1 MADNEMMV
9 LDELKQPMAIGEVFS
24 KSGMFPD
31 VKSQAQAVVKILAG
45 KELGLSPFESMGS
58 IYVVNGRMAL
68 ASKAMAGL
76 IKRSKKYDYVI
87 KKLDDAECTID
98 IVNADGVVG
107 STTFTFKDAAKAG
120 LVNKDNWKNYPKNM
134 LFARTL
140 SNACR
145 FYCPEVISGY
155 YTTEELEDLNEPVAP
170 VKTSVSVAVPSTKAE
185 EAEVVSNG

>member
-1 MADNEMMV
+1 MSENE
-9 LDELKQPMAIGEVFS
+9 LSTDLLKEPMAIGEVFA

-45 KELGLSPFESMGS
+45 KELGLSPFEAMGS
-58 IYVVNGRMAL
+58 IYVVNGRLAL

-87 KKLDDAECTID
+87 RKLDETECSID
-98 IVNADGVVG
+98 ITNSDGIVG
-107 STTFTFKDAAKAG
+107 NTTFTFKDAAKAG
-120 LVNKDNWKNYPKNM
+120 LVNKENWKSYPKNM
-134 LFARTL
+134 LFARAL

-155 YTTEELEDLNEPVAP
+155 YSLEEIEDLQEEIVPNK
-170 VKTSVSVAVPSTKAE
+170 KTVSIDVN
-185 EAEVVSNG
+185 AEVTNGNVQQ